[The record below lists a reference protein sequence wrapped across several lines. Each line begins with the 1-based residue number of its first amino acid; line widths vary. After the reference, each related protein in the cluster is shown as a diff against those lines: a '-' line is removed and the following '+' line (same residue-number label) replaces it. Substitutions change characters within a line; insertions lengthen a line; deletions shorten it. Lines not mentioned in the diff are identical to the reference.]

1 MFTNQ
6 ERQSWKWRQ
15 RQYWSTRAKAPNEEE
30 ESLECGQ
37 AVTLTPYCGLSEF
50 GGEAVDLEDLA
61 RDVEKIG
68 FGVI

>member
-1 MFTNQ
+1 M
-6 ERQSWKWRQ
+6 ER
-15 RQYWSTRAKAPNEEE
+15 
-30 ESLECGQ
+30 GQ
-37 AVTLTPYCGLSEF
+37 AVMLTPYSGLRES